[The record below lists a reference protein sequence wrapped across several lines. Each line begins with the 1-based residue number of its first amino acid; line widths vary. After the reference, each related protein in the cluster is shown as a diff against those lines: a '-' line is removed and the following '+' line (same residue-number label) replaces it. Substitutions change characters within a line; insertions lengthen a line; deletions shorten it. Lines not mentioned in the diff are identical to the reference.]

1 MEASMMNLTD
11 NMMDNGP
18 RFFVPSSVSEKI
30 MQLAYNHSD
39 LIIASKIF
47 FLLLFI
53 SIKFYIST
61 IYRRSLRFEYEFREK
76 CLISSNTTFETIHFN
91 NIVLQLHNLGVDLYN
106 QKINTLSKDYSLS
119 LHYI

>member
-1 MEASMMNLTD
+1 MMNLTD